1 MVEVLPGA
9 LAGRPHVGSLVV
21 SLAAGHQVGR
31 AVTVVVLTRVT
42 LTLQDESVAVV
53 PAVYWLPVV
62 RVEGVTVAVVEVRHV
77 AALDLVDSPA
87 RAVLVTEPTAATA
100 GAHRHLVP
108 VTLQLRVPVRG
119 SDPPSK
125 PLNIIDQSQT
135 SSFAF
140 KSPESGPSI

>member
-42 LTLQDESVAVV
+42 LTLQDESVSVV
-53 PAVYWLPVV
+53 PAVYWLAEV

-77 AALDLVDSPA
+77 AALDLVDSST
-87 RAVLVTEPTAATA
+87 RAVLVTKPTAATA
-100 GAHRHLVP
+100 GAHRHLVSGAP
-108 VTLQLRVPVRG
+108 QGGLPVRG
-119 SDPPSK
+119 PKPPGNTKISRSG
-125 PLNIIDQSQT
+125 DQV
-135 SSFAF
+135 
-140 KSPESGPSI
+140 I